1 MGPLRKVSLF
11 KLSGGGCWCLFMPHL
26 NETAEAGEK
35 DTQGQP
41 LVYTRTHEYTH
52 TCIQAEARSQV
63 QGQRPDMESVLT
75 KQTGKQEGSISRA
88 FTGDQEEDGRLAVDS
103 SQSHSCFTGQEMEEN

>member
-1 MGPLRKVSLF
+1 
-11 KLSGGGCWCLFMPHL
+11 
-26 NETAEAGEK
+26 
-35 DTQGQP
+35 
-41 LVYTRTHEYTH
+41 
-52 TCIQAEARSQV
+52 
-63 QGQRPDMESVLT
+63 MESVLT